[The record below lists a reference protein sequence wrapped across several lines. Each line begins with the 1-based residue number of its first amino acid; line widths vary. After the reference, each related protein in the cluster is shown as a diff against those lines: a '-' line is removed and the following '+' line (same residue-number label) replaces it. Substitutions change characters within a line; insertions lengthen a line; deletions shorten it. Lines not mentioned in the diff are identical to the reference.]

1 MLANRINTTLQN
13 QNADV
18 LRSNANTNENFTR
31 LQRDYHKLHSK
42 LDKIKPSSS
51 SDGFKR
57 DELNELYEFTYKF
70 DGTLGETALQFREN
84 VRNYVDYIAVNA
96 GPRYS
101 EVRVLS

>member
-1 MLANRINTTLQN
+1 M
-13 QNADV
+13 

-84 VRNYVDYIAVNA
+84 VRNYVDFVSVHA
-96 GPRYS
+96 GSKFNEIRLLN
-101 EVRVLS
+101 RI